1 VHKFHH
7 GVGYIQSRTLRRP
20 FLISAWLAMWLAACS
35 APVRGQGGDGT
46 EQGQTQPSAARQNSR
61 QSPKNPVRV
70 QFDPAPTAA
79 MTAPRAVE
87 ISQGDSELA
96 QSGNYRSDDQESKK
110 SEIVVAPFPL
120 SNPAIGSGVVV
131 VGGYLFPLRKN
142 DEISP
147 LSMIGGGG
155 FYTSNGSRA
164 WGVGAKLYLKQ
175 DRFRLSLAY
184 GKAQLHYDLYGIG
197 NQAGSQGLSVP
208 VDQGG
213 KALLLET
220 LVRVKG
226 KIFVGPRYQWRSLN
240 ARLTGESLPPGLNID
255 LAELKST
262 TSALGFHIQRDLRND
277 QFYPKTGTL
286 VDVVGDFFQGTLG
299 SDFSYQSYTFAV
311 NKYFGISP
319 RQVLAF
325 RSFGCVTA
333 GRVPFYDLCL
343 LGMHND
349 VRGYKTGRYRDVLML
364 TGQLEYRLELPK
376 RIGLVAF
383 FGVGEVA
390 PKVGKFNA
398 DNLKPAGGAGVRYT
412 LAKKSHVNLRVDYAI
427 GLDGGGVYMGI
438 TEAF

>member
-1 VHKFHH
+1 M
-7 GVGYIQSRTLRRP
+7 QTQTQ
-20 FLISAWLAMWLAACS
+20 AS
-35 APVRGQGGDGT
+35 AP
-46 EQGQTQPSAARQNSR
+46 PQNSR
-61 QSPKNPVRV
+61 QSPKKTVGV

-79 MTAPRAVE
+79 LTAPRAVE
-87 ISQGDSELA
+87 VSQGDSEFE
-96 QSGNYRSDDQESKK
+96 QSGDHKPDDQESKK

-120 SNPAIGSGVVV
+120 SNPTIGSGVVV

-142 DEISP
+142 DDVSP

-175 DRFRLSLAY
+175 DRFRLMMAY

-213 KALLLET
+213 KALLLEA
-220 LVRVKG
+220 LVHMKG

-240 ARLTGESLPPGLNID
+240 ARLTGANLPPGFNVE

-286 VDVVGDFFQGTLG
+286 GDVVGDFFQGTLG
-299 SDFSYQSYTFAV
+299 SDFSYQSYTFAF
-311 NKYFGISP
+311 NKYSGISP

-349 VRGYKTGRYRDVLML
+349 VRGYTTGRYRDLLML
-364 TGQLEYRLELPK
+364 TSQLEYRLELPK
-376 RIGLVAF
+376 RFGLVAF

-390 PKVGKFNA
+390 PKIGKFNA
-398 DNLKPAGGAGVRYT
+398 GNLKPAGGAGVRYT
-412 LAKKSHVNLRVDYAI
+412 LAKKNHVNLRVDYAI